1 MLVAIATAT
10 IAGCGLSLSVT
21 LVSVRLDAMGFSA
34 RAIGLNTAAAGIAT
48 LLCAPL
54 IPPIARRLGVARTLV
69 AALVGGGLALVGFT
83 LTNNYAAWLALR
95 LAISAAVTVLFVLS
109 EYWIGTAASGHRR
122 GLTIGCYATSLGV
135 GFAAGPLLLRVVGT
149 QGDLP
154 FIAGAGLFWLATV
167 PLIGGRRRAP
177 ALVESGRAPF
187 QRVFS
192 ASPLAMIAG
201 LLHGAIE
208 MAAIGLL
215 PIYALRAGAGM
226 THSTLFTSL
235 FVLGSCTLQIPLG
248 LVSDRID
255 RRKLLIILAGL
266 GLAGALLLAM
276 LDLRTTLLFEAVL
289 FLWAGTV
296 GGFYP
301 VGLAQLGAT
310 YRDGALAGAN
320 AAFVMS
326 YSLGMLVGPPLVGL
340 GLDLVPP
347 GGFFLAMGAMI
358 AIYLVIA
365 GGVLLFPSGPRE
377 PARRGKLRGLP

>member
-1 MLVAIATAT
+1 MLVAVATAT

-54 IPPIARRLGVARTLV
+54 IPAIARRVGVARTLF
-69 AALVGGGLALVGFT
+69 AALVGGGIALLGFT
-83 LTNNYAAWLALR
+83 LTDDYAAWVALR
-95 LAISAAVTVLFVLS
+95 FAVSATVTVLFVLS
-109 EYWIGTAASGHRR
+109 EYWIGTAAARHRR
-122 GLTIGCYATSLGV
+122 GLTIGFYATSLGV
-135 GFAAGPLLLRVVGT
+135 GFAAGPLLLRIVGT

-167 PLIGGRRRAP
+167 PLVSGGRRAP
-177 ALVESGRAPF
+177 GLIEAGGAPF
-187 QRVFS
+187 PRFFLD
-192 ASPLAMIAG
+192 APIAMMAG

-208 MAAIGLL
+208 VAGIGLL
-215 PIYALRAGAGM
+215 PIYALRAGAGV

-235 FVLGSCTLQIPLG
+235 FVLGGCTMQVPLG

-255 RRKLLIILAGL
+255 RRKLLIALAGL
-266 GLAGALLLAM
+266 GLAGALLLAV
-276 LDLRTTLLFEAVL
+276 LDLSTTLLFEAVL
-289 FLWAGTV
+289 FLWAALV

-301 VGLAQLGAT
+301 VGLAQLSAT
-310 YRDGALAGAN
+310 YRNGATAGAN

-340 GLDLVPP
+340 GLDLLPP
-347 GGFFLAMGAMI
+347 GGFFLAMAAMI
-358 AIYLVIA
+358 AAYLLVA
-365 GGVLLFPSGPRE
+365 GSVLLFPTDPRE
-377 PARRGKLRGLP
+377 PVPGGKVRGVP